1 MSVTPTPHVAPP
13 ATAMTQPT
21 SLTPPILVTGA
32 LGSLGEHVLDAL
44 HTTGSRV
51 VLSDLPSRDNRRRA
65 RALLQRLGPRFEVQ
79 WADLRDGEAVE
90 KLVQATKPSAV
101 IHLAAVL
108 PPLSEAPGTP
118 TEAVNRDGTR
128 NLIQALTQRAPSA
141 RVVLA
146 SSYAVYG
153 PRHPGAPGP
162 DGRPAP
168 ALLRAD
174 SPTNPVDRY
183 GRSKLAA
190 EKIVAAS
197 GLPFVVLRLGAVVPF
212 DNRLDSLLTMRML
225 FEIPWDGLRHAVD
238 PRDAGLAFARAAS
251 VPAAVGRT
259 LLIAGDSSFRTQH
272 GPSMAR
278 QLEQRGLP
286 ALDYEVFCP
295 PRAAADA
302 YFTEGYMDTSEAQA
316 LLGFQQHTHA
326 DYEAEARRRAPRGSA
341 LMPLVAGPARLFL
354 RGLSPYRAGAEAPR
368 TPLHQRVAALH
379 RPHGELANVHAEH
392 WSPLPPHAL
401 RHQLNEPGW
410 DEWSVFLKT
419 LHIRQAP
426 GESAPMGRGTLRL
439 RAPGGHGVPVPVAV
453 LETSERELR
462 WRGGIPGVFEGEH
475 YLRFEGDGE
484 GTRISHGERFTG
496 VLGERVATAIRPF
509 VDALYER
516 EAASLAGRSQSGAP
530 RPPVALPRT
539 ALGLDAAWLE
549 RVLAEQH
556 PDVRVA
562 EVQLESESHA
572 GDGLAS
578 TADRLSL
585 RVRYESNPGDVL
597 PERMLLKTIFLG
609 GALRVG
615 PGTIRGL
622 AAASDA
628 LSRVPGGVALRHRAF
643 HGLTRFQERFPQAP
657 DAMYANEV
665 RFYRDV
671 RTSLAIETP
680 AAYASVRNNE
690 TRSFFVLMEDLAAR
704 GAHFPNATEA
714 LSVAAMKGLLETLAA
729 LHASHWLS
737 PALEGPLR
745 WVPTS
750 TSGGMAQVFAGL
762 GLELIRAQLALY
774 PEKAALIA
782 PLGRSL
788 DELWAAMW
796 QVQARMA
803 ETPQTL
809 LHGDVHIGNT
819 YLLPSGPGGLLD
831 WQLMMRGCW
840 AHDVAYVIATGLDT
854 ETRRANEHAL
864 LAHYREHLLAH
875 EVHLAPSASEAFE
888 LYRRAISWGL
898 VIGWLI
904 TPPQN
909 YGDRITHA
917 NIARL
922 VAAAHDL
929 DTFVGL
935 G

>member
-1 MSVTPTPHVAPP
+1 MS
-13 ATAMTQPT
+13 QPT
-21 SLTPPILVTGA
+21 APILVTGA

-44 HTTGSRV
+44 PADGAHV

-65 RALLQRLGPRFEVQ
+65 RALLQRLGPRFTVQ
-79 WADLRDGEAVE
+79 WADLRDGEAVAR
-90 KLVQATKPSAV
+90 LVQASRPSAV

-108 PPLSEAPGTP
+108 PPFSEAPGAP

-128 NLIQALTQRAPSA
+128 NLTQALTQHAPSA

-153 PRHPGAPGP
+153 PQHPGAPGP

-190 EKIVAAS
+190 EQLIAAS

-212 DNRLDSLLTMRML
+212 DNRLDSLLTLRML

-251 VPAAVGRT
+251 VPGAVGRT
-259 LLIAGDSSFRTQH
+259 LLIAGDASFRTQH

-286 ALDYEVFCP
+286 AMPYEVFCP
-295 PRAAADA
+295 PQPEAAA
-302 YFTEGYMDTSEAQA
+302 YFTEGHMDTSEAEA
-316 LLGFQQHTHA
+316 LLGFQRHTHA

-341 LMPLVAGPARLFL
+341 LTPLFAGPAELFL
-354 RGLSPYRAGAEAPR
+354 RSLSPYRAGATAPR
-368 TPLHQRVAALH
+368 TPLHQRVAALL
-379 RPHGELANVHAEH
+379 RPHEERANVHAEH
-392 WSPLPPHAL
+392 WSPLAPHAL
-401 RHQLNEPGW
+401 RQQLDVPGW

-426 GESAPMGRGTLRL
+426 GGATSPGRGTLRL
-439 RAPGGHGVPVPVAV
+439 RAPGGRSVPVPVAM
-453 LETSERELR
+453 LETSDRELR

-475 YLRFEGDGE
+475 YLRFEADGD

-496 VLGERVATAIRPF
+496 VLGARVATAIRPF

-516 EAASLAGRSQSGAP
+516 EAASLARRSGRSVPPP
-530 RPPVALPRT
+530 RVALPRT
-539 ALGLDAAWLE
+539 AGGLDAAWLE

-556 PDVRVA
+556 PGVRVA
-562 EVQLESESHA
+562 EVRLESESHA

-578 TADRLSL
+578 TADRLGL
-585 RVRYESNPGDVL
+585 RVRYTSNPDAL

-622 AAASDA
+622 ASASQA

-671 RTSLAIETP
+671 RASLAIETP
-680 AAYASVRNNE
+680 AAYASVRDDD

-704 GAHFPNATEA
+704 GGHFPNATEA
-714 LSVAAMKGLLETLAA
+714 LSVPAMMGLLETLAA
-729 LHASHWLS
+729 LHASHWQS

-750 TSGGMAQVFAGL
+750 TSGGMSQVFAGL
-762 GLELIRAQLALY
+762 GLELIRAQLTLY

-782 PLGRSL
+782 PLRRSL

-803 ETPQTL
+803 ATPQTL

-854 ETRRANEHAL
+854 ETRRVNEHAL
-864 LAHYREHLLAH
+864 LAHYRERLLGH
-875 EVHLAPSASEAFE
+875 GVQQAPSASEAFE

-922 VAAAHDL
+922 VAAAQDL

-935 G
+935 GRER